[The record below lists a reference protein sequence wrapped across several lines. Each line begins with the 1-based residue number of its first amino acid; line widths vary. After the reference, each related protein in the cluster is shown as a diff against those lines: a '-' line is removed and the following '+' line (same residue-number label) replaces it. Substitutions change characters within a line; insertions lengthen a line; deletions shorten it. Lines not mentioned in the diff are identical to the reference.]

1 MPTAPS
7 CSTATVWS
15 PPQKKVLESLP
26 TVGIFSNS
34 EGGVSKSTNMTE
46 PGAVIGY
53 NGARVG
59 YNGARV
65 GYNGASV
72 GYNGGNCRI

>member
-1 MPTAPS
+1 M
-7 CSTATVWS
+7 
-15 PPQKKVLESLP
+15 LESLL
-26 TVGIFSNS
+26 TIGIFSNS
-34 EGGVSKSTNMTE
+34 EGGRGVSKSTNRTE

-72 GYNGGNCRI
+72 GYNWGNCRI